1 MSNAVAEY
9 LRGQARWREN
19 VAERY
24 PDDPRNL
31 QSARALDSL
40 AEYAEDEDADADAVH
55 LVDALAP
62 FVWESRVGGEETA
75 RAVSRYGYGYP
86 VSTAQHE
93 EMLEEMA
100 VLCLVDAYEDA
111 MEAKGDDPTDVL
123 LPAETEAARDR
134 VYLPRR
140 YFERRSGSQEH
151 ELEEVIASYR
161 EADDAS

>member
-9 LRGQARWREN
+9 LRGQADWRRD

-24 PDDPRNL
+24 PDDLRNL

-40 AEYAEDEDADADAVH
+40 AEYAEDEDEEVQH
-55 LVDALAP
+55 LVDALDP
-62 FVWESRVGGEETA
+62 FVMEGGLGGQETA

-100 VLCLVDAYEDA
+100 VLCLVDSYESA
-111 MEAKGDDPTDVL
+111 MEHEGDDPTGVL

-140 YFERRSGSQEH
+140 YFERRDGSQEH